1 MAIFQRRPASVEN
14 RIQPTPQRGRKSP
27 PASIAA
33 WRCAGVISLDPAMYA
48 RVPAF
53 VRNTPTDRGICRLR
67 FGRNRPCTAKCS
79 SEMGRKST
87 TRRIRDTPR
96 KKTYTVLPRK
106 RRHFSRFTCIV
117 DSPGF
122 PKRGWTPRGRRYRPP
137 SSRPRF
143 TTSVRFSEG
152 GAQLIECRFV
162 QTACSVDGDLPEA
175 LGLGGEPDRAPTAT
189 RQKLTARVDSRLEV
203 RQRDLA
209 GSCNVCESSG
219 VPQKHTEGSGKPPA
233 LWAKTPV
240 HREMQK

>member
-14 RIQPTPQRGRKSP
+14 RIQPTPQRGRSSP
-27 PASIAA
+27 PASIDA

-79 SEMGRKST
+79 SEMGRKNT

-162 QTACSVDGDLPEA
+162 HTACRGNGDIPKA
-175 LGLGGEPDRAPTAT
+175 LGLGGEPDKAPTAT

-203 RQRDLA
+203 RRCDLA
-209 GSCNVCESSG
+209 GSCNVRESAG
-219 VPQKHTEGSGKPPA
+219 VRHEHTDGSGKPPA
-233 LWAKTPV
+233 LRAKPSV
-240 HREMQK
+240 HREMQ